1 MDFLID
7 AQLPPGLAR
16 WLAKSGCSSKHVYD
30 IDLGGASDDQIEA
43 KARETK
49 GVIWSKDAD
58 IADRARR
65 SPGLQVVW
73 LRLGN
78 TTNTALQA
86 KLARH
91 LPAIEAALRDGE
103 SLIEIR

>member
-1 MDFLID
+1 MRSCRQAWPDGSPRVVALRNMYTI
-7 AQLPPGLAR
+7 
-16 WLAKSGCSSKHVYD
+16 

-58 IADRARR
+58 FADRARR